1 MGFQMSEPRI
11 YRSENTGR
19 LPIRSCL
26 KSFKR
31 FQEIQRRQE
40 LHHIHTYHSISSSS
54 FEASVPEPMHDWNQT
69 MPLTYA
75 RPGHYNRVPC
85 FSGYATLH
93 SHSWRELGEQRY
105 NAIHTYIY
113 ILNIRITV
121 GDDYDRGCTK
131 EYFYGAV
138 YYRSTARTGMPYK
151 TPNVLACGTKLLLY
165 GHAVHNFYCTGMRYN
180 TSHGT
185 MTVATHVR
193 SLPSSILYGFRM
205 GIHSGNQY
213 SASEQI

>member
-1 MGFQMSEPRI
+1 MSEPRI

-54 FEASVPEPMHDWNQT
+54 FEAGSVPEPMHDWNQT

-75 RPGHYNRVPC
+75 RPGHYHRVPC

-113 ILNIRITV
+113 
-121 GDDYDRGCTK
+121 TK
-131 EYFYGAV
+131 H
-138 YYRSTARTGMPYK
+138 
-151 TPNVLACGTKLLLY
+151 PNHSWRRL
-165 GHAVHNFYCTGMRYN
+165 R
-180 TSHGT
+180 
-185 MTVATHVR
+185 
-193 SLPSSILYGFRM
+193 PRM
-205 GIHSGNQY
+205 Y
-213 SASEQI
+213 